1 MWDNMEDIIE
11 IVSSLYTNEYGLDL
25 ISVLPFAFLLWLYL
39 MVKNRKQEILY
50 KILLTLITIY
60 IAKVIDYT
68 ILPLPLNSQSLHEYQ
83 RIFSFDLS
91 TNINLIPFILEIG
104 DPFASSIF
112 RLHFLNILLFVP
124 MGMIVGF
131 CYNKLNLKQALLK
144 VFYISLLI
152 ETVQLFLAMFLNFS
166 VRTFDI
172 NDLIMNTFGGL
183 VGILIFRILVVKG
196 FRFIFKGKSIY
207 DIKS

>member
-1 MWDNMEDIIE
+1 
-11 IVSSLYTNEYGLDL
+11 
-25 ISVLPFAFLLWLYL
+25 
-39 MVKNRKQEILY
+39 
-50 KILLTLITIY
+50 
-60 IAKVIDYT
+60 
-68 ILPLPLNSQSLHEYQ
+68 
-83 RIFSFDLS
+83 
-91 TNINLIPFILEIG
+91 
-104 DPFASSIF
+104 
-112 RLHFLNILLFVP
+112 

-131 CYNKLNLKQALLK
+131 YNNKLNLKQALLK

-152 ETVQLFLAMFLNFS
+152 ETVQLSLAMFLNFS

-172 NDLIMNTFGGL
+172 YDLIMNTLGGL